1 MNEKV
6 KGKEER
12 VSIVFS
18 NNVPEGST
26 FDVTQL
32 FDRTYRGDKARPSGG
47 AGLGLYIV
55 KLLAEKQGASVSA
68 SMAENTL
75 YIRMEFC

>member
-1 MNEKV
+1 MNNTY
-6 KGKEER
+6 R

-18 NNVPEGST
+18 NNIPIDST

-55 KLLAEKQGASVSA
+55 KLLAEKQGAQVA
-68 SMAENTL
+68 AEIKEGVL
-75 YIRMEFC
+75 LISISFKK